1 MYVEIFRATIK
12 IVVKES
18 KTNKVIMENI
28 QRDRQI
34 AMKKG
39 VQMIDEYSN
48 PQEERKDKD
57 LRYVNKIK
65 EIVK

>member
-12 IVVKES
+12 IIVKES

>member
-1 MYVEIFRATIK
+1 M
-12 IVVKES
+12 
-18 KTNKVIMENI
+18 N
-28 QRDRQI
+28 
-34 AMKKG
+34 KG